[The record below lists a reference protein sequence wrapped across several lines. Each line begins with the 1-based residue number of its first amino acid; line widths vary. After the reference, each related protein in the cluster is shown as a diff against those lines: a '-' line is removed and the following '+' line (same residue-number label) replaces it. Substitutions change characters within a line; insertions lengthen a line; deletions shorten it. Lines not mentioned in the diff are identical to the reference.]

1 MQNNSKRILNFS
13 NVFAA
18 WQLFKSNDSK
28 LNHFCKQLLGFKFTS
43 EIIFLNFSDVSKREI
58 QLDLDCPRC
67 ELLLLQLFVVEFG
80 VLIAFAF
87 FFSFF
92 LKICNISVPWR
103 NVFLLTGF
111 LWVHVCFIRLCIE
124 TFGIPIR
131 W

>member
-1 MQNNSKRILNFS
+1 M
-13 NVFAA
+13 
-18 WQLFKSNDSK
+18 
-28 LNHFCKQLLGFKFTS
+28 GFKFTS

-58 QLDLDCPRC
+58 QLDRDVPQVRVTVTPIVCCGVWGFDCFC
-67 ELLLLQLFVVEFG
+67 
-80 VLIAFAF
+80 F
-87 FFSFF
+87 FFFFFF

>member
-1 MQNNSKRILNFS
+1 M
-13 NVFAA
+13 
-18 WQLFKSNDSK
+18 
-28 LNHFCKQLLGFKFTS
+28 
-43 EIIFLNFSDVSKREI
+43 
-58 QLDLDCPRC
+58 CPRC

-87 FFSFF
+87 FFFFF